1 MTSLAFLCF
10 SLKGVDA
17 QKFLQGQ
24 VTADVER
31 LDSNYRYTAICD
43 LKAVFILAYG

>member
-31 LDSNYRYTAICD
+31 LDSNYRYT
-43 LKAVFILAYG
+43 LFVT